1 MPLITVFTPTY
12 NRKKLLERLYESLT
26 RQTDFDFIWMV
37 IDDGST
43 DNTAEYIAR
52 LKKQESRFEIEYH
65 YKENGGL
72 HTGYNEAIKHLST
85 ELCMCCDSDDW
96 LPDDCIEKVKRIWSG
111 GKYETCAGIIG
122 LDFDKED
129 KIVGKPLP
137 EGKEADL
144 NELYINGKLVGDKK
158 LVVRSELYKALP
170 AMVTQNGEKN
180 FNPNYLNVE
189 ISETYTWIAVNE
201 NLCYVEYQSEGMSNS
216 IYKQYANSPNSFIEL
231 RKLYLSL
238 KKSTF
243 LFKCRHI
250 IHYDA
255 ECLLAGRGKEI
266 FTPKSPMPLL
276 SALLSPA
283 GLLLYFYIRK
293 KVR

>member
-43 DNTAEYIAR
+43 DDTAEYIAS
-52 LKKQESRFEIEYH
+52 LMKQESRFAIEYH

-96 LPDDCIEKVKRIWSG
+96 LPDDCIEKVKRIWG
-111 GKYETCAGIIG
+111 EGKRETCAGIIG

-129 KIVGKPLP
+129 RIIGKLLP
-137 EGKEADL
+137 EGEETDL
-144 NELYINGKLVGDKK
+144 NELYIHGKLVGDKK

-170 AMVTQNGEKN
+170 PMVTQKGEKN

-189 ISETYTWIAVNE
+189 ISESYTWITVNE
-201 NLCYVEYQSEGMSNS
+201 NLCYVEYQPEGMSS
-216 IYKQYANSPNSFIEL
+216 GIYQQYANSPNSFIEL
-231 RKLYLSL
+231 RKLYLRL
-238 KKSTF
+238 KKATF
-243 LFKCRHI
+243 SFKCRHM

-266 FTPKSPMPLL
+266 FSPGSPMPLL

-283 GLLLYFYIRK
+283 GLLLFFYIRK

>member
-1 MPLITVFTPTY
+1 MSLITVFTPTY
-12 NRKKLLERLYESLT
+12 NREKLLKRLYESLT
-26 RQTDFDFIWMV
+26 RQTDYDFVWLV

-43 DNTAEYIAR
+43 DKTAEYIAY
-52 LKKQESRFEIEYH
+52 LQEKEKRFKIEYH

-72 HTGYNEAIKHLST
+72 HTGYNEAIKYLST

-96 LPDDCIEKVKRIWSG
+96 LPDDCIEKIKSIWGNGQS
-111 GKYETCAGIIG
+111 KTCAGIIG

-129 KIVGKPLP
+129 RVIGKTLP
-137 EGKEADL
+137 TGKEIDM
-144 NELYINGKLVGDKK
+144 NELYIHGELIGDKK

-170 AMVTQNGEKN
+170 PMVTQKGEKN

-189 ISETYTWIAVNE
+189 ISENYTWIPINE
-201 NLCYVEYQSEGMSNS
+201 NLCYVEYQPEGMTNS

-231 RKLYLSL
+231 RKLYIGL
-238 KKSTF
+238 KKATF
-243 LFKCRHI
+243 SFKFRHI

-266 FTPKSPMPLL
+266 FSLKSPMPIM
-276 SALLSPA
+276 SALLSPL
-283 GLLLYFYIRK
+283 GFLLYIYIRK
-293 KVR
+293 KVQ